1 MTIAFAGVVRVI
13 PDIIIMMDATSEL
26 KPGDSFTFLVQGE
39 LGAAFSRIHFE
50 TTFCP
55 CYGYSCEYTGL
66 MDYYVVEVTRLIACP
81 LKLMDVIMNGEHET
95 A

>member
-1 MTIAFAGVVRVI
+1 MTITFAGVVSDAH
-13 PDIIIMMDATSEL
+13 DIVIMMDATSEL
-26 KPGDSFTFLVQGE
+26 KPGDSFAFLVKGMSQ
-39 LGAAFSRIHFE
+39 AAFSHIHFE

-66 MDYYVVEVTRLIACP
+66 MDYYVVEVKRLIACP
-81 LKLMDVIMNGEHET
+81 LKLMRVIMNGEYQT